1 MFDGSPLYL
10 VRMRIDNKPVVKTYK
25 PESLKPIKTQ
35 ENNKMNHESI
45 QLANATKH
53 MCEVLWENLQEE
65 MTFSKA
71 IKLIECEPKYGRA
84 VWDVLYKT
92 YKKIRPT
99 SGRGLGSKVV
109 MTMPVAPSDIV
120 ERVGQQAGSIMSV
133 IRGAKDY
140 LLQVSDE
147 DAEVMKRE
155 GYDDS
160 VIDEDDHDLDDNFQP
175 KVIDAPEPEPEREPE
190 KEEARVEGVL
200 YDQIAT
206 TMKAVLERAFEEDGH
221 DVEKGM
227 LAKMIIMSVPV
238 NYLRETIANNEI
250 LALMNATDLHDE
262 LKRRGFEGSMTRTV
276 TQTLS

>member
-1 MFDGSPLYL
+1 
-10 VRMRIDNKPVVKTYK
+10 
-25 PESLKPIKTQ
+25 
-35 ENNKMNHESI
+35 MNHESI

-65 MTFSKA
+65 MTFAKA
-71 IKLIECEPKYGRA
+71 IRLTECEPKYGRA

-99 SGRGLGSKVV
+99 GGRGMGSLVK

-120 ERVGQQAGSIMSV
+120 DKVGMQAGCIMMV
-133 IRGAKDY
+133 INGAKDY

-155 GYDDS
+155 GYD
-160 VIDEDDHDLDDNFQP
+160 EEDHDLDDNFQP
-175 KVIDAPEPEPEREPE
+175 KVIDAPEPEPEQE
-190 KEEARVEGVL
+190 KEEAKVEGIS

-221 DVEKGM
+221 DAEKGM
-227 LAKMIIMSVPV
+227 LAKIVVMSIPFD
-238 NYLRETIANNEI
+238 LLMDAIRAANV
-250 LALMNATDLHDE
+250 LPLFNAIELHDA
-262 LKRRGFEGSMTRTV
+262 LKEMGFEGPMKRTV
-276 TQTLS
+276 TETLS

>member
-1 MFDGSPLYL
+1 
-10 VRMRIDNKPVVKTYK
+10 
-25 PESLKPIKTQ
+25 
-35 ENNKMNHESI
+35 MNHEAI

-53 MCEVLWENLQEE
+53 CCEVLWENLQEE

-71 IKLIECEPKYGRA
+71 IKLVECEPKYGRA
-84 VWDVLYKT
+84 VWDVLYHG

-133 IRGAKDY
+133 IRGAKEY

-160 VIDEDDHDLDDNFQP
+160 VIDDHDLDDNFQP
-175 KVIDAPEPEPEREPE
+175 KVIDAPEPEPEQEPE
-190 KEEARVEGVL
+190 KEEAKVEGVS

-206 TMKAVLERAFEEDGH
+206 TMAAVLTRAFEKDGH
-221 DVEKGM
+221 DEDKAM
-227 LAKMIIMSVPV
+227 LAKKVIGSIAID
-238 NYLRETIANNEI
+238 YLLDAIRSLNV
-250 LALMNATDLHDE
+250 LPLFNAIELHDA
-262 LKRRGFEGSMTRTV
+262 LKEMGFDGPMTRTV
-276 TQTLS
+276 TQTLE

>member
-1 MFDGSPLYL
+1 
-10 VRMRIDNKPVVKTYK
+10 
-25 PESLKPIKTQ
+25 
-35 ENNKMNHESI
+35 MNHESI

-65 MTFSKA
+65 MTFAKA
-71 IKLIECEPKYGRA
+71 IRLTECEPKYGRA
-84 VWDVLYKT
+84 VWDVLYHG

-133 IRGAKDY
+133 IRGAKEY

-155 GYDDS
+155 GYD
-160 VIDEDDHDLDDNFQP
+160 EEDHDLDDNFQP
-175 KVIDAPEPEPEREPE
+175 KVIDAPEPEPEQE
-190 KEEARVEGVL
+190 KEEAKVEGIS

-227 LAKMIIMSVPV
+227 LAKIVVMSIPFE
-238 NYLRETIANNEI
+238 LLMDAIRAANV
-250 LALMNATDLHDE
+250 LPLFNAIELHDA
-262 LKRRGFEGSMTRTV
+262 LKEMGFEGPMKRTV
-276 TQTLS
+276 TETLS